1 MERFIE
7 IVLGMPTALFTTLLL
22 ISLGYWIVSL
32 VSGIDGG
39 ADVGLDADVDADL
52 ESSAG
57 LLAALGLHRI
67 PLSLVFTV
75 VSLTAW
81 LISLILVFLVSDGGS
96 TSLWLALPIIAGSV
110 VGGLLVASPVAH
122 LAAPLFAVH
131 PALHRDDLIGRECVV
146 KTGYVDEGFGQ
157 AEVVDAEYGT
167 HIVQVRC
174 PAPNEL
180 RSGTKAHLIDVN
192 NDGEF
197 QIAAGL
203 LDF

>member
-7 IVLGMPTALFTTLLL
+7 IALGMPTALFTTLLL
-22 ISLGYWIVSL
+22 ISLGYWVISL

-39 ADVGLDADVDADL
+39 ADVGIDGDVDADF
-52 ESSAG
+52 ETSAG
-57 LLAALGLHRI
+57 FLGALGLHRI
-67 PLSLVFTV
+67 PLSLLFTV

-81 LISLILVFLVSDGGS
+81 LISLIFVHLVTDSGS
-96 TSLWLALPIIAGSV
+96 MSLWLALPTIVGSL

-131 PALHRDDLIGRECVV
+131 PAVHRDDLIGRECTV
-146 KTGYVDEGFGQ
+146 KTGHVDERFGQ
-157 AEVVDAEYGT
+157 AEVIDAEHGT

-174 PAPNEL
+174 PLPNEL
-180 RSGTKAHLIDVN
+180 RSGTKAHLVDLN
-192 NDGEF
+192 DDGEF

>member
-7 IVLGMPTALFTTLLL
+7 IALGLPTAVFTTLVL
-22 ISLGYWIVSL
+22 ISLGYWLISL
-32 VSGIDGG
+32 LSGIDGG
-39 ADVGLDADVDADL
+39 GDIDADADIDV

-57 LLAALGLHRI
+57 LLASLGLHRI

-81 LISLILVFLVSDGGS
+81 LISLILVSIVSDTGS
-96 TSLWLALPIIAGSV
+96 TSIWLAVPIIIGSLI
-110 VGGLLVASPVAH
+110 GGLFVASPVAH

-131 PALHRDDLIGRECVV
+131 PPMHRDDLIGRECIV
-146 KTGYVDEGFGQ
+146 KTGHVDESFGQ
-157 AEVVDAEYGT
+157 AEVTDAEHGT

-174 PAPNEL
+174 MSPNEV
-180 RSGTKAHLIDVN
+180 RSGTKAHLVDVN
-192 NDGEF
+192 SDGVF
-197 QIAAGL
+197 QIATGL